1 MKIKMKKKNEK
12 ESIRILYY
20 DCNDK
25 ENLLVRDYFYEEEAR
40 YLIYILNNYLQG
52 NNPNYIIPITPYNNY

>member
-52 NNPNYIIPITPYNNY
+52 NNPNYITPITPYNNY